1 MGLDSQASKI
11 GRFTY
16 YPEISLGYAGFTDH
30 HAMRCDLNNWLLK
43 EPDDMQYWL
52 AGFGTGFVE
61 AVARFCRDAG
71 DTESTR
77 HLIFSSEDAKAITAI
92 GWLQRL
98 QLSGVDNG
106 PPSTANLLSA
116 LHGMCQAL
124 EDDGPIRTEYWPKQ
138 NETAL
143 LASDSRASRAEKI
156 HQARQRGLDLS
167 LSIR

>member
-1 MGLDSQASKI
+1 MGLDSQALKI

-16 YPEISLGYAGFTDH
+16 CPEISTGYAGFTDH

-52 AGFGTGFVE
+52 AGFGAGFVE
-61 AVARFCRDAG
+61 TAARFCRDAG
-71 DTESTR
+71 DSKSTR
-77 HLIFSSEDAKAITAI
+77 HLIVNSEDAKAIMSI

-116 LHGMCQAL
+116 LHGICQTL
-124 EDDGPIRTEYWPKQ
+124 EDDGPIRTEYWSKQ
-138 NETAL
+138 NEAAL
-143 LASDSRASRAEKI
+143 PAPDSRALRAEMI
-156 HQARQRGLDLS
+156 HKARQRGLDLG